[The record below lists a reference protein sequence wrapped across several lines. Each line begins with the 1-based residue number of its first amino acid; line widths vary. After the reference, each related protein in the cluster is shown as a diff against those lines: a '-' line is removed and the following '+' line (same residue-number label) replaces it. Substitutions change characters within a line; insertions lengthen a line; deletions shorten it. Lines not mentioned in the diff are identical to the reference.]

1 MTRLLA
7 VVLAALL
14 LAIPAPAHARTLVL
28 FGDSVPADPPLRDY
42 LKGKLGASG
51 QPECPTSAHNYGA
64 LAAAELGL
72 TVADFSCS
80 GTTSTGVRSVF
91 GGQDFS
97 RQVDRAVAA
106 GTLDDATPRVIVTTG
121 FNDTYPRGADAP
133 DLFLSA
139 MIPQIER
146 IHDAAPHARIQIV
159 GYPTITDGDDICVVN
174 TDRLVRVHAPAVAH
188 WERQAQQM
196 QTELAAATGVEF
208 VDLKESTRDRH
219 MCAPDELRH
228 WSAIIDDGPTNLPFH
243 LNAHGHRHVAEVIA
257 RS

>member
-42 LKGKLGASG
+42 VASELGSSG
-51 QPECPTSAHNYGA
+51 HTDCPTSGDNYGVRT
-64 LAAAELGL
+64 AEGLGL
-72 TVADFSCS
+72 QAQDFSCS
-80 GTTSTGVRSVF
+80 GATSPSVVSLLANR
-91 GGQDFS
+91 DFS
-97 RQVDRAVAA
+97 QQVDRALTSAA
-106 GTLDDATPRVIVTTG
+106 LDGDTARVLITVG
-121 FNDTYPRGADAP
+121 FNDLYQGGTP
-133 DLFLSA
+133 DNFVAA

-146 IHDAAPHARIQIV
+146 IHDAAPNARVQIV

-174 TDRLVRVHAPAVAH
+174 TDRVVRVHAPAVAH
-188 WERQAQQM
+188 WERQAQHM
-196 QTELAAATGVEF
+196 QAELAAATGVEF
-208 VDLKESTRDRH
+208 VDLKESTRGRH